1 MGSFIYSDSMDGEDE
16 YISDAKGYTTFFV
29 THAKV
34 SENITSIGMATF
46 SYFSNLTNVVLP
58 NSLKSI
64 GTKKCTGIF
73 GSIKLNN
80 LTIPKN
86 VTSMTTEFGS
96 NIKNLYVESESL
108 TEVGNFTDFSGTIY
122 VRNDAMKTL
131 FENNINSSKAKVS
144 TNYNW

>member
-16 YISDAKGYTTFFV
+16 YISDAKGYTTLFV

-46 SYFSNLTNVVLP
+46 SYFFNLTNVVLP
-58 NSLKSI
+58 NSLQSI
-64 GTKKCTGIF
+64 GTKKCTNIF
-73 GSIKLNN
+73 LATNLNN
-80 LTIPKN
+80 LIIPKN
-86 VTSMTTEFGS
+86 VTSMPTEFGN

-108 TEVGNFTDFSGTIY
+108 TEVGDFTNFSGTIY
-122 VRNDAMKTL
+122 VRNDAMKAL
-131 FENNINSSKAKVS
+131 FESKIDSSKVKVS